1 MRMSVYTPS
10 KVHLLHWQAAN
21 CITLAETSRSERAK
35 RVLNLLA
42 VDLLLEAERTARRNS
57 SGNRVRVDAD
67 PTTSLTAANRGL
79 SGHGVRDDLGA
90 GAVTG

>member
-21 CITLAETSRSERAK
+21 CITLAETCRSERAK

-42 VDLLLEAERTARRNS
+42 VDLLLEAERQNALLRRHGSARR
-57 SGNRVRVDAD
+57 VEILV
-67 PTTSLTAANRGL
+67 
-79 SGHGVRDDLGA
+79 
-90 GAVTG
+90 VTEG